1 MTAPGASQSA
11 LLFLRNLLTQ
21 WGLEELNA
29 PMEEMLHAGDD
40 AEVIPLKLRETEP
53 YKKRFAGNL
62 ERIKAGL
69 PALSEAEYLTTET
82 ALKGVVRRYLGAGQY
97 DTKEH
102 LDRWMAADRSPQ
114 ELNDLLG
121 RHRDKVAERAQARI
135 EVSPGQFMTVGE
147 AWTQAG
153 FTPQQALLAA
163 LDPKMDES
171 TLRRQQD
178 VYGMGAEAF
187 KAYKDPAALNRT
199 RLADLVQ
206 RGVDTDDAG
215 RAFQDVA
222 GREQNEGF
230 LARLAGEDLSRTEQE
245 DAALGDAQAE
255 RKRLKVLDTEQ
266 ARFNENYLGGGS
278 TLAAGRRPY

>member
-1 MTAPGASQSA
+1 MTAPGASQSASQSA

-53 YKKRFAGNL
+53 YKRRFAGNL

-82 ALKGVVRRYLGAGQY
+82 ALKGVIRRYVGAGQY
-97 DTKEH
+97 DTKEN
-102 LDRWMAADRSPQ
+102 LDRWMASDLSPA
-114 ELNDLLG
+114 ELNDRMSLYQRRYLQQPANI
-121 RHRDKVAERAQARI
+121 RDAWE
-135 EVSPGQFMTVGE
+135 GQGL
-147 AWTQAG
+147 
-153 FTPQQALLAA
+153 TPADAVKA
-163 LDPKMDES
+163 MMDPKVDET
-171 TLRRQQD
+171 TLRRQAD
-178 VYGMGAEAF
+178 IYGLGAEAF
-187 KAYKDPAALNRT
+187 KAYKDPSALNRT
-199 RLADLVQ
+199 RLADLVD
-206 RGVDTDDAG
+206 RGVDVDDAG

-222 GREQNEGF
+222 GRERNEGF

-255 RKRLKVLDTEQ
+255 RKRQKVLDTEQ
-266 ARFNENYLGGGS
+266 SRFSENYLGGGS